1 MLSNWKQEGE
11 EDEKDPSNW
20 LREAFLLKF
29 APKITTIACKL
40 LIYNIL
46 FRIPNPGAAGSIPA
60 WSTNLNGW
68 LFSKFS

>member
-29 APKITTIACKL
+29 APKITTIACNL
-40 LIYNIL
+40 LI
-46 FRIPNPGAAGSIPA
+46 
-60 WSTNLNGW
+60 
-68 LFSKFS
+68 